1 MLGVDIGTASSKG
14 VLVRADG
21 TIVATATRSHEVS
34 MPRPGWVEH
43 DPQAVWWADF
53 AAISNELTA
62 AVTEPV
68 AAVGVSGIG
77 PCLLP
82 VDSENR
88 PLRPAI
94 LYGVDTRATVEIEQ
108 LTQTLGEQA
117 ILDRCGSVL
126 TSQAVG
132 PKLAWLRANE
142 PETWAATRRFL
153 MASSFI
159 VHRLT
164 GCYVLDHH
172 SASQCTPMY
181 DPVEHRWI
189 EDWTELIAPGLE
201 LPQLRWPLD
210 VVGEVQ
216 AGAAEQTGI
225 PVGTP
230 VVAGTIDAWA
240 EATSV
245 GVTAPGDVMLM
256 YGTTMFMVEVLDRP
270 RRSPAL
276 WGTVGTFPGTHT
288 FAAGMAT
295 SGAITEWIRKLTGE
309 SSFDPLVAEAQQ
321 SPPGSNG
328 LLMLPYF
335 AGERTPLFDPDAR
348 GVLVGLTLRHNRGDI
363 YRAALEATA
372 YGVRHNL
379 AAMRDAGGQGHRL
392 VAVGG
397 GTKGG
402 LWTQIVSDVLDAP
415 QQLPRQTM
423 GACLG
428 DALLAAIGIGHIEG
442 GQSPDMS
449 LWNPLATTIEPHPE
463 SAAAY
468 ERYYALYRELYPNT
482 KEIAHALA
490 REQRVIAHRIGG
502 S

>member
-1 MLGVDIGTASSKG
+1 VSLLLGVDIGTASSKG
-14 VLVRADG
+14 VLVRDDG
-21 TIVATATRSHEVS
+21 TVVATATRPHEVS
-34 MPRPGWVEH
+34 MPHPGWVEH
-43 DPQAVWWADF
+43 DAQAVWWADF
-53 AAISNELTA
+53 VEISQELTA
-62 AVTEPV
+62 AAHEPL

-82 VDSENR
+82 VDGEDR

-94 LYGVDTRATVEIEQ
+94 LYGVDTRAQVQIEE
-108 LTQTLGEQA
+108 LTRALGEQA
-117 ILDRCGSVL
+117 ILERCGSVL

-142 PETWAATRRFL
+142 PDTWAATRRFL
-153 MASSFI
+153 MASSFL
-159 VHRLT
+159 VRRLT
-164 GCYVLDHH
+164 GAYILDHH
-172 SASQCTPMY
+172 SASQCTPLY
-181 DPVEHRWI
+181 DPVQHRWI
-189 EDWTELIAPGLE
+189 QEWTELIAPGLE
-201 LPQLRWPLD
+201 LPELRWPSD

-216 AGAAEQTGI
+216 ATAAQQTGI
-225 PVGTP
+225 PAGTP

-256 YGTTMFMVEVLDRP
+256 YGTTMFLVEVLDQP
-270 RRSPAL
+270 RRSPHL
-276 WGTVGTFPGTHT
+276 WGTVGTFPGTHN

-309 SSFDPLVAEAQQ
+309 SSFDRLVAEAQQ
-321 SPPGSNG
+321 SPPGANG

-348 GVLVGLTLRHNRGDI
+348 GVLIGLTLRHTRGDI

-379 AAMRDAGGQGHRL
+379 EAMRDAGGQYRRL

-402 LWTQIVSDVLDAP
+402 LWTQIVSDVLNAP
-415 QQLPRQTM
+415 QDLPNQTI

-428 DALLAAIGIGHIEG
+428 DAMLAAIGA
-442 GQSPDMS
+442 GQSPKVTQ
-449 LWNPLATTIEPHPE
+449 WNPIAITIEPRPE
-463 SAAAY
+463 PAAAY
-468 ERYYALYRELYPNT
+468 EHYYAHYRELYPNT
-482 KEIAHALA
+482 SDIAHALA
-490 REQRVIAHRIGG
+490 RQQRAGPSRIGG